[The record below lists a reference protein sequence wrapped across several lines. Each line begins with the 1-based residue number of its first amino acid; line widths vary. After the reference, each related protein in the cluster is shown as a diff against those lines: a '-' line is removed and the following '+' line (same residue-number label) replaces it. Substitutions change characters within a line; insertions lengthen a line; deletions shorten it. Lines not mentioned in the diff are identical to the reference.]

1 MVITIG
7 NKGLSINNI
16 SREEVAEMEQQPI
29 QTMEEAEQRQ
39 IQVRRI
45 MEQMK
50 QMLKHQEERELEQ
63 GFEMK
68 KTKEE

>member
-1 MVITIG
+1 M
-7 NKGLSINNI
+7 K
-16 SREEVAEMEQQPI
+16 EEVAEMEQQPI